1 MLDHIKLVASSWPGA
16 EQWRRAAKGDPGPR
30 ICEARHCTENGAR
43 VSKIRLFLCTLALAL
58 GLGGAKLAQSQTST
72 GDAEEIKVLQYLLLW
87 TGDYAGQIDGIVDPM
102 LQQAIRDF
110 QSRAGLRSRSFDA
123 SQAKQLVAEATQ
135 AAQRV
140 GYAYIIDEV
149 TKAHVALPKD
159 ILSEGKPNGAG
170 TRYTTTDNLVEV
182 ETIRHPAGGDV
193 TLLQLYRKFL
203 EPLDRS
209 ALIQNAF
216 RGDHFILAWFVNNR
230 QHLVR
235 MHDRGGEVRGLEI
248 RFDRNSRA
256 AFYPIGVAMVHDFA
270 PFEPQTTVASLR
282 LPKIS
287 GSIGPQDDAPP
298 PRGEPRRGRPGPGNT
313 GPIGPSPGRVSISSG
328 SGFIVS
334 PRGHIMTNAHV
345 VDDCTTISTGIH
357 KSVKLVGID
366 KRNDLALLLPPGT
379 PPPNIVVAKFAAEA
393 VRLGEDVAT
402 FGFPLRDILADQ
414 LNMTTGIVSS
424 LAGLRGD
431 PKFIQI
437 SAPVQRGNSG
447 GPVVDLA
454 GRVIGVVTAKLDAL
468 GIAKASG
475 GDLPQVVNFAVR
487 HELGMSFMRRYGVE
501 PIVAPEGEPMRK
513 RDLAKLA
520 ADFTLSITCEK
531 R

>member
-1 MLDHIKLVASSWPGA
+1 MRSRLMGLL
-16 EQWRRAAKGDPGPR
+16 E
-30 ICEARHCTENGAR
+30 
-43 VSKIRLFLCTLALAL
+43 KIGLLSLALLIAM
-58 GLGGAKLAQSQTST
+58 GIGGTRLAQSQSS
-72 GDAEEIKVLQYLLLW
+72 DADEIKVLQYLLLW
-87 TGDYAGQIDGIVDPM
+87 SGDYAGQIDGFVDPM
-102 LQQAIRDF
+102 LQQAVRDF
-110 QSRAGLRSRSFDA
+110 QARAGVRDKAFD
-123 SQAKQLVAEATQ
+123 SGQAKQLVDEATQ
-135 AAQRV
+135 AAKRV
-140 GYAYIIDEV
+140 GYAYILDEA
-149 TKAHVALPKD
+149 TKAHVALPRD
-159 ILSEGKPNGAG
+159 ILSDGKANGKG
-170 TRYTTTDNLVEV
+170 SRFTTTDNLVEV
-182 ETIRHPAGGDV
+182 ETIRYEPGGDV

-209 ALIQNAF
+209 ALIQNSF
-216 RGDHFILAWFVNNR
+216 RGDHFVLAWFVGSR

-235 MHDRGGEVRGLEI
+235 MHDRSGEVRGIEI
-248 RFDRNSRA
+248 RFDRNARS
-256 AFYPIGVAMVHDFA
+256 AFYPIAVAMVHDYSPFA
-270 PFEPQTTVASLR
+270 PQSAVAALR
-282 LPKIS
+282 QPKITS
-287 GSIGPQDDAPP
+287 TLAPSDDPP

-313 GPIGPSPGRVSISSG
+313 GPIGPSPRRGSVSISSG

-334 PRGHIMTNAHV
+334 PRGHILTNAHV
-345 VDDCTTISTGIH
+345 VDDCTSISTGIH

-379 PPPNIVVAKFAAEA
+379 PPPNIVVAKFASEA

-487 HELGMSFMRRYGVE
+487 HELGISFMRRYGVE
-501 PIVAPEGEPMRK
+501 PILAPETEAMRK

-520 ADFTLSITCEK
+520 ADFTLAITCEK